1 MRTTNLI
8 QSYLNNSQ
16 ATRQYNADK
25 AVKDFDVK
33 KELSNRTFIKPLPSN
48 GKLVRTGPMDILSE
62 TKKNFK
68 YDFNAFRHAVK
79 GEANDH
85 ELGRLNDVGMK
96 LGGLAIA
103 SYLFTKKQTPMTKLF
118 EFVGLASFFGAMD
131 IWPKLFIQLPA
142 WLIHGVNVR
151 QQYEDSFGRKK
162 MFYQDHQFIPWDL
175 YQEDEINKIGDRLGV
190 PKNIPNRREY
200 IQEKMRKIALQN
212 NTMWMLTA
220 GFATPLMSA
229 LICNRLEKP
238 IAKYMD
244 QRMDKKANS
253 LLTNFSQEIK
263 KYDFSKNNEALAKI
277 LDGNIGKTITPELVE
292 EISLNMTNGLDHMVA
307 VGLEKD
313 LDKLLVSENRYHIS
327 SETLDNVRNVLKDA
341 FSEVNLNP
349 EQLEKLLP
357 DNASII
363 DAFSNKNLLNGE
375 VKEFSDHT
383 KAITNLMESRIQEL
397 VKDNPDGLL
406 AKQLNFAF
414 NEFLHSSGHNVD
426 SILVGAFKSSPT
438 AILTEQAAN
447 TLKEVSGFLNKL
459 KAEKIVL
466 DRYQYIK
473 VAQAPETGLA
483 NSWNEINESFL
494 KIMKFTPEEI
504 QKGRIDGE
512 IAGEV
517 LRNKLETIAADR
529 QSYAAFVDEMQ
540 KLLSSLH
547 SKMAT
552 LDMTQDESINLYKAL
567 VNSSFD
573 GAAGNLWQKG
583 MTNTVEALT
592 GFADTSKTSSKDLM
606 FDFVTSRFEGVKNS
620 FYRMLDA
627 ADVFYKVAHVE
638 GLDHVLTPQVLKE
651 TKEEIVELGKSILI
665 NGHASDY
672 SVKFWQL
679 RNAEPNT
686 SDYGQITSRNGKVV
700 NEYFGKADEAK
711 LIEYSNDRLYFDKV
725 MKFMFGGDIHQ
736 DTDVKIK
743 NSVFYE
749 DFKNYRRKVLDFL
762 GGEHYF
768 VKNNFLVDGKRV
780 DSSSEFKFLLSGCP
794 LNEMFSKIF
803 NNSFNS
809 KAWFSM
815 FGKLG
820 AGLVGVTLLSQFFI
834 GRTKKPQQSKEVK

>member
-8 QSYLNNSQ
+8 QSYVTKHPNAQ
-16 ATRQYNADK
+16 QYNSDK
-25 AVKDFDVK
+25 AVRDFDVK

-62 TKKNFK
+62 TKKNVK

-142 WLIHGVNVR
+142 WLVHGVNVR

-175 YQEDEINKIGDRLGV
+175 YKDDEINKIGDRLGV

-212 NTMWMLTA
+212 NTLWMLTA

-238 IAKYMD
+238 LAKYMD
-244 QRMDKKANS
+244 QKVDKQANS

-263 KYDFSKNNEALAKI
+263 KYDFSKNEAALTKI
-277 LDGNIGKTITPELVE
+277 LEANAGKTITPELVQQ
-292 EISLNMTNGLDHMVA
+292 ISSNLTNGLDHMVS

-313 LDKLLVSENRYHIS
+313 LDKLLISGNRYNIS
-327 SETLDNVRNVLKDA
+327 QETLENVHKVLKEV
-341 FSEVNLNP
+341 FSEVPLTS
-349 EQLEKLLP
+349 EQLGQIIP
-357 DNASII
+357 DNSAITEAFASR
-363 DAFSNKNLLNGE
+363 NLLNGD
-375 VKEFSDHT
+375 VKEFSEHSKTIQTLLEARINEFT
-383 KAITNLMESRIQEL
+383 KA
-397 VKDNPDGLL
+397 DPDSVLS
-406 AKQLNFAF
+406 KQLNFALK
-414 NEFLHSSGHNVD
+414 EFIHSSEHNAD
-426 SILVGAFKSSPT
+426 SALVEAFKFRPT
-438 AILTEQAAN
+438 AVLTPEAAN
-447 TLKEVSGFLNKL
+447 TIREVSTVLNKL

-466 DRYQYIK
+466 DRYSYIK

-483 NSWNEINESFL
+483 NAWNEINESFL

-504 QKGRIDGE
+504 RKGRIDSE

-517 LRNKLETIAADR
+517 LRNKLEIITADK
-529 QSYAAFVDEMQ
+529 QSYTAFVDEMQ

-573 GAAGNLWQKG
+573 GASNSLAQRG
-583 MTNTVEALT
+583 MVNTVEALT
-592 GFADTSKTSSKDLM
+592 GFAHTAKTSSKDLM

-627 ADVFYKVAHVE
+627 ADVYYKVSQLE
-638 GLDHVLTPQVLKE
+638 GLDHVLTPQTLKE
-651 TKEEIVELGKSILI
+651 TKEEIVELGKSLLV

-686 SDYGQITSRNGKVV
+686 SDYGQISVRNGKVL

-711 LIEYSNDRLYFDKV
+711 LMEYSNDRHYFDKV
-725 MKFMFGGDIHQ
+725 MKFMFGGDIHH
-736 DTDVKIK
+736 DTDEKIK

-768 VKNNFLVDGKRV
+768 VKENFLVDGKRV
-780 DSSSEFKFLLSGCP
+780 NSSSEFKFLLSGCP
-794 LNEMFSKIF
+794 LNEMFSKLF

-834 GRTKKPQQSKEVK
+834 GRTKKPQQVKEVK